1 MPDVFT
7 KRKRSEVMSRIRG
20 KGNRDTE
27 VALMKLLRANGI
39 RGWRRQ
45 RVVRLSV
52 KRKAGLPTPT
62 PPRRGTGGEYDRKRD
77 ARATKI
83 AVDFIF
89 RRERVVVFVD
99 GCFWHGCPV
108 HSSPRKW
115 LRKSSM
121 GKAEERATNSHEWA
135 RRKSGARGAIALPTA
150 RTGKAFWARKLAGNM
165 ARDRFVN
172 RALRKGGRKVVRLW
186 EHDLAKDSGRCV
198 EQVRRALA

>member
-99 GCFWHGCPV
+99 GCFWHGCP
-108 HSSPRKW
+108 
-115 LRKSSM
+115 
-121 GKAEERATNSHEWA
+121 
-135 RRKSGARGAIALPTA
+135 
-150 RTGKAFWARKLAGNM
+150 
-165 ARDRFVN
+165 
-172 RALRKGGRKVVRLW
+172 
-186 EHDLAKDSGRCV
+186 
-198 EQVRRALA
+198 